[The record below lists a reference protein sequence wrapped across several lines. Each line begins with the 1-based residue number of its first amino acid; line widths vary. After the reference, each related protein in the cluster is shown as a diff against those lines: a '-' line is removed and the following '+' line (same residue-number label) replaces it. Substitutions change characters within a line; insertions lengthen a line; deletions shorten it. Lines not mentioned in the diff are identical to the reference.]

1 MQGGKGLHSRNDQ
14 PSHRGPGHRVNIF
27 LRRQRSQD
35 RARVQMGRKRP
46 EEQAAV
52 DPLIFIYLP
61 KRFQKLPLPHVAREQ
76 GPGDRDPQRLG
87 QLCGACFIAD
97 VLRTRAHTDDP
108 HGGDLTDL
116 AQLLHP
122 GLNAAAH
129 LPDDRD
135 SRQSDCH
142 ASSISSL

>member
-1 MQGGKGLHSRNDQ
+1 MRSVSYTHLDVYK
-14 PSHRGPGHRVNIF
+14 
-27 LRRQRSQD
+27 RQ
-35 RARVQMGRKRP
+35 
-46 EEQAAV
+46 
-52 DPLIFIYLP
+52 
-61 KRFQKLPLPHVAREQ
+61 
-76 GPGDRDPQRLG
+76 
-87 QLCGACFIAD
+87 
-97 VLRTRAHTDDP
+97 HTDDP